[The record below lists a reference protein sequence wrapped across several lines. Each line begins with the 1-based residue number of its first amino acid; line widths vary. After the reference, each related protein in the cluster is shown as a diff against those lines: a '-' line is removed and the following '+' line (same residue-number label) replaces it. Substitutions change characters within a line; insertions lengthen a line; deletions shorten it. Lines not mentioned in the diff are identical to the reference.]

1 MGEGSLLVK
10 RHSRKLGLMLE
21 WSPLAWKEGLL
32 VPDMGSLEARRLCQ
46 EKGQRTTGVCSLSRV

>member
-1 MGEGSLLVK
+1 MVK

-46 EKGQRTTGVCSLSRV
+46 EKRVKERQVCAHSVVSDSS